1 MIKFTKEMKREIEI
15 FLFLPYHDMTI
26 YYIYLRYREYIY
38 NSTIAS
44 FCHETY
50 SYYYLDSI
58 ELINPSNFINS
69 TLKERVTKTVP
80 IDYLKY

>member
-38 NSTIAS
+38 DIYKIHYKVSLKKVLA
-44 FCHETY
+44 FETY
-50 SYYYLDSI
+50 YKRNLVQRNFLLIYVANSI
-58 ELINPSNFINS
+58 IGF
-69 TLKERVTKTVP
+69 LK
-80 IDYLKY
+80 

>member
-38 NSTIAS
+38 NIYKIHYKVS
-44 FCHETY
+44 
-50 SYYYLDSI
+50 
-58 ELINPSNFINS
+58 
-69 TLKERVTKTVP
+69 LKKK
-80 IDYLKY
+80 YCLLKLTNRKKFEYKEIFFWFMLPTQL